1 MGSLWYIYM
10 GKRWIPNH
18 DKIGFWILIFIVIKT
33 IIVEKKILLMLY
45 VNPCAY
51 GKEQKCNVANIVI
64 NNMII
69 NQYCFLINISIR
81 SLYADQYIPAE

>member
-1 MGSLWYIYM
+1 
-10 GKRWIPNH
+10 
-18 DKIGFWILIFIVIKT
+18 
-33 IIVEKKILLMLY
+33 MLY

-69 NQYCFLINISIR
+69 NQYCFFFYISIR